1 MPRSGEGSRQMETC
15 DFLIIGAGI
24 AGASVAY
31 ELAAHG
37 RVIVL
42 EREAVPGHH
51 STGRSAAVL
60 TENYGNS
67 IIRRLTLATRPFL
80 EHPPESF
87 TEYPLTAP
95 RQMLWIAREDQ
106 KATLEATLDEAQRLV
121 PSIRTVDPA
130 EAHSLC
136 SALRPE
142 YIASA
147 VLEPHALDLDVHAIH
162 QGFLRGLRNKGGTVL
177 TDAEVV
183 QLRPSGTSWEI
194 HTPRQQYAS
203 AVVVN
208 AAGAWCD
215 VVGRLAGARPVGLV
229 PKRRTAFTCDGP
241 PGVVRQELASWPVVI
256 DADEE
261 FYFKPESGGIL
272 ASPADETPMDPC
284 DVFPDDFDVA
294 VAIDRI
300 QKATTLSVTHIN
312 RKWSGLR
319 SFVADKTPVVGM
331 DSERAGFFWLAGQGG
346 YGIQTSSAMG
356 RAAARL
362 IAHQC
367 LPQDLTDMGLR
378 PEDLAPIRVQAGRD

>member
-1 MPRSGEGSRQMETC
+1 METC

-24 AGASVAY
+24 AGASVAF
-31 ELAAHG
+31 ELAPHG

-60 TENYGNS
+60 TQNYGNS

-80 EHPPESF
+80 EHPPDGF

-95 RQMLWIAREDQ
+95 RRMLWIAREDQ
-106 KATLEATLDEAQRLV
+106 KAGLEATLDEAQRLV
-121 PSIRTVDPA
+121 PTIRAVTPIGA
-130 EAHSLC
+130 YALC
-136 SALRPE
+136 SALRND
-142 YIASA
+142 YVAYAI
-147 VLEPHALDLDVHAIH
+147 LEPHALDLDVHAIH
-162 QGFLRGLRNKGGTVL
+162 QGFLRGLRNRGGTVV
-177 TDAEVV
+177 TNAEVV
-183 QLRPSGTSWEI
+183 RFRQTDASWEVQ
-194 HTPRQQYAS
+194 TPDQQYAA

-215 VVGRLAGARPVGLV
+215 VIGQLAGARPVGLV
-229 PKRRTAFTCDGP
+229 PKRRTAFTCSGP
-241 PGVVRQELASWPVVI
+241 AGIPPEELAAWPVII
-256 DADEE
+256 DSDED

-284 DVFPDDFDVA
+284 DVFPDDYDVA

-300 QKATTLSVTHIN
+300 QKATTLSIAHIN
-312 RKWSGLR
+312 RRWAGLR
-319 SFVADKTPVVGM
+319 SFVPDKTPVVGM

-356 RAAARL
+356 RTAASL
-362 IAHQC
+362 IVNQH
-367 LPQDLTDMGLR
+367 LPQDVTDMGLT
-378 PEDLAPIRVQAGRD
+378 PEDLAPIRVQAERD

>member
-1 MPRSGEGSRQMETC
+1 METC

-24 AGASVAY
+24 AGASVAF
-31 ELAAHG
+31 ELAPHG

-60 TENYGNS
+60 TQNYGNS

-80 EHPPESF
+80 EHPPDGF

-95 RQMLWIAREDQ
+95 RQMLWVAREDQ
-106 KATLEATLDEAQRLV
+106 KAGLEATLDEAQRLV
-121 PSIRTVDPA
+121 PTIRAVTPI
-130 EAHSLC
+130 EAYALC
-136 SALRPE
+136 SALRND
-142 YIASA
+142 YVAYAI
-147 VLEPHALDLDVHAIH
+147 LEPHALDLDVHAIH
-162 QGFLRGLRNKGGTVL
+162 QGFLRGLRNRGGTVV
-177 TDAEVV
+177 TNAEVV
-183 QLRPSGTSWEI
+183 RFRQTDASWEVQ
-194 HTPRQQYAS
+194 TPDQQYVA

-215 VVGRLAGARPVGLV
+215 VIGQLAGARPVGLV
-229 PKRRTAFTCDGP
+229 PKRRTAFTCNGP
-241 PGVVRQELASWPVVI
+241 AGIPPEELAAWPVII
-256 DADEE
+256 DSDED

-284 DVFPDDFDVA
+284 DVFPDDYDVA

-300 QKATTLSVTHIN
+300 HKATTLSIAHIN
-312 RKWSGLR
+312 RRWAGLR
-319 SFVADKTPVVGM
+319 SFVPDKTPVVGM

-356 RAAARL
+356 RTAASL
-362 IAHQC
+362 IVNQH
-367 LPQDLTDMGLR
+367 LPQDLTDMGLT
-378 PEDLAPIRVQAGRD
+378 PEDLAPIRVQA

>member
-1 MPRSGEGSRQMETC
+1 METC

-24 AGASVAY
+24 AGASVAF
-31 ELAAHG
+31 ELAPHG

-60 TENYGNS
+60 TQNYGNS

-80 EHPPESF
+80 EHPPDGF

-106 KATLEATLDEAQRLV
+106 KAGLEATLGEAQRLV
-121 PSIRTVDPA
+121 PTIRAVTPI
-130 EAHSLC
+130 EAYALC
-136 SALRPE
+136 SALRND
-142 YIASA
+142 YVAYAI
-147 VLEPHALDLDVHAIH
+147 LEPHALDLDVHAIH
-162 QGFLRGLRNKGGTVL
+162 QGFLRGLRNRGGTVV
-177 TDAEVV
+177 TNAEVV
-183 QLRPSGTSWEI
+183 RFRQTDASWEVQ
-194 HTPRQQYAS
+194 TPDQQYVA

-215 VVGRLAGARPVGLV
+215 VIGQLAGARPVGLV
-229 PKRRTAFTCDGP
+229 PKRRTAFTCNGP
-241 PGVVRQELASWPVVI
+241 AGIPPEELAAWPVII
-256 DADEE
+256 DSDED

-284 DVFPDDFDVA
+284 DVFPDDYDVA

-300 QKATTLSVTHIN
+300 HKATTLSIAHIN
-312 RKWSGLR
+312 RRWAGLR
-319 SFVADKTPVVGM
+319 SFVPDKTPVVGM

-356 RAAARL
+356 RTAASL
-362 IAHQC
+362 IVNQH
-367 LPQDLTDMGLR
+367 LPQDLTDMGLA
-378 PEDLAPIRVQAGRD
+378 PEDLAPIRVQA

>member
-1 MPRSGEGSRQMETC
+1 METC

-24 AGASVAY
+24 AGASVAF
-31 ELAAHG
+31 ELAPHG

-60 TENYGNS
+60 TQNYGNS

-80 EHPPESF
+80 EHPPDGF

-95 RQMLWIAREDQ
+95 RRMLWIAREDQ
-106 KATLEATLDEAQRLV
+106 KAGLEATLDEAQRLV
-121 PSIRTVDPA
+121 PTIRAVAPA
-130 EAHSLC
+130 EAYTLC
-136 SALRPE
+136 SALRAG
-142 YIASA
+142 YVAYAI
-147 VLEPHALDLDVHAIH
+147 LEPHALDLDVHAIH
-162 QGFLRGLRNKGGTVL
+162 QGFLRGLRNRGGTVV
-177 TDAEVV
+177 TNAEVV
-183 QLRPSGTSWEI
+183 RFRQTDASWEVQ
-194 HTPRQQYAS
+194 TPDQQYAA

-215 VVGRLAGARPVGLV
+215 VIGQLAGARPVGLV
-229 PKRRTAFTCDGP
+229 PKRRTAFTCSGP
-241 PGVVRQELASWPVVI
+241 AGIPPEELAAWPVII
-256 DADEE
+256 DSDED

-284 DVFPDDFDVA
+284 DVFPDDYDVA

-300 QKATTLSVTHIN
+300 QKATTLSIAHIN
-312 RKWSGLR
+312 RRWAGLR
-319 SFVADKTPVVGM
+319 SFVPDKTPVVGM

-356 RAAARL
+356 RTAASL
-362 IAHQC
+362 IVNQH
-367 LPQDLTDMGLR
+367 LPQDVTDMGLT
-378 PEDLAPIRVQAGRD
+378 PEDLAPIRVQAERD

>member
-1 MPRSGEGSRQMETC
+1 METC

-24 AGASVAY
+24 AGASVAF
-31 ELAAHG
+31 ELAPHG

-42 EREAVPGHH
+42 ERETVPGHH

-60 TENYGNS
+60 TQNYGNS

-80 EHPPESF
+80 EHPPDGF

-106 KATLEATLDEAQRLV
+106 KAGLEATLDEAQRLV
-121 PSIRTVDPA
+121 PTIRAVAPT
-130 EAHSLC
+130 EAYALC
-136 SALRPE
+136 SALRSG
-142 YIASA
+142 YVAYAI
-147 VLEPHALDLDVHAIH
+147 LEPHALDLDVHAIH
-162 QGFLRGLRNKGGTVL
+162 QGFLRGLRNRGGTVV
-177 TDAEVV
+177 TNAEVV
-183 QLRPSGTSWEI
+183 RFRQTDASWEVQ
-194 HTPRQQYAS
+194 TPDQQYAA

-215 VVGRLAGARPVGLV
+215 VIGQLAGAHPVGLV
-229 PKRRTAFTCDGP
+229 PKRRTAFTCNGP
-241 PGVVRQELASWPVVI
+241 AGIPPEELAAWPVII
-256 DADEE
+256 DSDEE

-284 DVFPDDFDVA
+284 DVFPDDYDVA

-300 QKATTLSVTHIN
+300 QKATTLSIAHIN
-312 RKWSGLR
+312 RKWAGLR
-319 SFVADKTPVVGM
+319 SFVPDKTPVVGM

-356 RAAARL
+356 RTAASL
-362 IAHQC
+362 IVHQH
-367 LPQDLTDMGLR
+367 LPQDLTDMGLT
-378 PEDLAPIRVQAGRD
+378 PEDLAPIRVQA

>member
-1 MPRSGEGSRQMETC
+1 METC

-24 AGASVAY
+24 AGASVAF
-31 ELAAHG
+31 ELAPHG

-60 TENYGNS
+60 TQNYGNS

-80 EHPPESF
+80 EHPPDGF
-87 TEYPLTAP
+87 TEYPLTSP

-106 KATLEATLDEAQRLV
+106 KAGLEATLDEAQRLV
-121 PSIRTVDPA
+121 PTIRAVEPT
-130 EAHSLC
+130 EAYTFC
-136 SALRPE
+136 SALRND
-142 YIASA
+142 YVAYAI
-147 VLEPHALDLDVHAIH
+147 LEPHALDLDVHAIH
-162 QGFLRGLRNKGGTVL
+162 QGFLRGLRSRGGTVV
-177 TDAEVV
+177 THAEVV
-183 QLRPSGTSWEI
+183 RFRQTDASWEV
-194 HTPRQQYAS
+194 HTPDQQYAA

-215 VVGRLAGARPVGLV
+215 VIGELAGARPVGLV

-241 PGVVRQELASWPVVI
+241 AEIPPEEVAAWPVVI
-256 DADEE
+256 DSDEE

-284 DVFPDDFDVA
+284 DVFPDDYDVA

-300 QKATTLSVTHIN
+300 HKATTLSITHIN
-312 RKWSGLR
+312 RRWAGLR
-319 SFVADKTPVVGM
+319 SFVPDKTPVVGM

-346 YGIQTSSAMG
+346 YGIQTSAAMG
-356 RAAARL
+356 RTAAGL
-362 IAHQC
+362 IVNRR
-367 LPQDLTDMGLR
+367 LPQDLTDMGLT
-378 PEDLAPIRVQAGRD
+378 PEDLAPLRVQVARD

>member
-1 MPRSGEGSRQMETC
+1 METC

-31 ELAAHG
+31 ELAPHG

-80 EHPPESF
+80 EHPPDGF

-106 KATLEATLDEAQRLV
+106 KAGLAATLGEAQRLV
-121 PSIRTVDPA
+121 PTIRAVEPA
-130 EAHSLC
+130 EA
-136 SALRPE
+136 SALC
-142 YIASA
+142 A
-147 VLEPHALDLDVHAIH
+147 VLRTGYVAYAILEPNALDLDVHAIH
-162 QGFLRGLRNKGGTVL
+162 QGFLRGLRNRGGRVVTH
-177 TDAEVV
+177 AEVV
-183 QLRPSGTSWEI
+183 RFRQTDTSWEV
-194 HTPRQQYAS
+194 HTPQQQYA
-203 AVVVN
+203 AGVVVN

-215 VVGRLAGARPVGLV
+215 VIGRLAGARPVGLV

-241 PGVVRQELASWPVVI
+241 TGIALQELAVWPVII
-256 DADEE
+256 DSDEE

-272 ASPADETPMDPC
+272 ASPADETPLEPC
-284 DVFPDDFDVA
+284 DVFPDDYDVA
-294 VAIDRI
+294 LAIDRI
-300 QKATTLSVTHIN
+300 QKATTLSIAHIN
-312 RKWSGLR
+312 RKWAGLR
-319 SFVADKTPVVGM
+319 SFVRDKTPVVGM
-331 DSERAGFFWLAGQGG
+331 DSERAGLFWLAGQGG

-356 RAAARL
+356 RTAASLIVNQRL
-362 IAHQC
+362 
-367 LPQDLTDMGLR
+367 PEDLTDMGLT
-378 PEDLAPIRVQAGRD
+378 PEDLAPIRVQEKRD

>member
-1 MPRSGEGSRQMETC
+1 MESC

-24 AGASVAY
+24 AGASAAF

-60 TENYGNS
+60 TQNYGNS

-80 EHPPESF
+80 EHPPDGF

-106 KATLEATLDEAQRLV
+106 KAGLEATLGEAQRLV
-121 PSIRTVDPA
+121 PTIRAVEPA
-130 EAHSLC
+130 EAYTLC
-136 SALRPE
+136 SALRAG
-142 YIASA
+142 YVAYAI
-147 VLEPHALDLDVHAIH
+147 LEPHALDLDVHAIH
-162 QGFLRGLRNKGGTVL
+162 QGFLRGLRNRGGTVV
-177 TDAEVV
+177 TNAEVV
-183 QLRPSGTSWEI
+183 RFRQTDASWEV
-194 HTPRQQYAS
+194 HTPDQQYAA

-215 VVGRLAGARPVGLV
+215 VIGQLAGSRPVGLV

-241 PGVVRQELASWPVVI
+241 AGIAPEELAAWPVVI
-256 DADEE
+256 DSDEE

-284 DVFPDDFDVA
+284 DVFPDDYDVA

-300 QKATTLSVTHIN
+300 QKATTLSIAHIN
-312 RKWSGLR
+312 RRWAGLR
-319 SFVADKTPVVGM
+319 SFVPDKTPVVGM

-346 YGIQTSSAMG
+346 YGIQDFVCHG
-356 RAAARL
+356 PYR
-362 IAHQC
+362 
-367 LPQDLTDMGLR
+367 G
-378 PEDLAPIRVQAGRD
+378 